1 MATTKF
7 YKDLTREQVIERL
20 TAQDIRTI
28 LTNIDEGSYDF
39 LADIIQGNGFT
50 QYNHMT
56 PSDLEA
62 EYAERED
69 RIEELIED
77 GLMPYDLV

>member
-1 MATTKF
+1 MA
-7 YKDLTREQVIERL
+7 
-20 TAQDIRTI
+20 A
-28 LTNIDEGSYDF
+28 DEGDYNF

-50 QYNHMT
+50 QYNNLR

-77 GLMPYDLV
+77 GLMPYDV

>member
-39 LADIIQGNGFT
+39 LADIIQGNGFI
-50 QYNHMT
+50 QYNNMK
-56 PSDLEA
+56 PDDLEA
-62 EYAERED
+62 EYVERED
-69 RIEELIED
+69 RIEDLIDD
-77 GLMPYDLV
+77 GLMPYEL